1 MQSALGS
8 RLKRVDKD
16 DLIKGNL
23 IFATVKSVNYQFQTA
38 ELEQSGAMNKVGSKG
53 KFSVPIPREFIGRSP
68 EGSLFGHSP
77 LLAPGTKVLVGFVD
91 GDRNSPVILSS
102 YGKPSDNAI
111 LSPLPIKGGEFSNKG
126 IYKYAGA
133 IHKIFPSMTY
143 EFIDGDGTQVKT
155 YPGKTFLSIASK
167 PDEKPS
173 ASDFYLGTSYSDLYS
188 SRYGDEKLIEP
199 RSQIAPNILFKHQGT
214 HTAEG
219 NEDTHVTMLGID
231 EKGAMRASVLDKK
244 AGFRT
249 TQEMDEKG
257 NYRVVHQPNEL
268 ILGETEDKLEFGINT
283 ESQTFYIRQGTKL
296 YEFTDNGM
304 TVDGKLPEDI
314 IAEVV
319 NNSEVG
325 IINLIDDSERERGG
339 EENPLYTIDLAPV
352 FDLHGVDKPYSLS
365 FELKTLSTKDR
376 DDIKVYMGDGSS
388 TKYSFVNKTVKAS
401 KEFTRITLEGI
412 KPVLKDDSAK
422 TAVLAFSGSFNNNNI
437 PVVRMLKLEHGTKSS
452 PWSPSN
458 KDIESRVKVLGEEIV
473 LDFADGIID
482 ASELK
487 RLKTHIEIMNRTYT
501 DFEKRYEALINNPDF
516 KDDSLKASLVTAKN
530 DFNKK
535 SQVLIDTLL
544 KVISDGI
551 IEAVESE
558 DTQRAFKDY
567 DNAVASLNTLIDDVI
582 KTISVKIAGDLIA
595 DFEGVLGN
603 VNSSIAKLQKQAD
616 GSIVT
621 YYYSEDP
628 TMFNKPAVEWDTEE
642 LKSMHVGDYYF
653 NMSTGE
659 AFEFFHDE
667 KGYRWITNDNQ
678 AIVKALEKASK
689 AQDTADH
696 KRRVFVTTPIPPYEI
711 GDMWTQGTDGDIKVC
726 KITRLTGKYDPSDWG
741 LASKYTDDSLAS
753 SALNVANTAQSNLDG
768 FKKTV
773 ETVFRDGII
782 DEAESKQLQVH
793 IDLMNRDKVELD
805 NTYNKFMSDNE
816 FTALPDSSK
825 LSLAKGQ
832 YDLAFKELFNIF
844 NTAVE
849 DKIVMPE
856 ESVNVN
862 RAMDNYN
869 NKLSA
874 LKISFQNATQ
884 ALVSV
889 EASKQVKVFNGV
901 IEDIINNYKEL
912 KIQADGVVNTY
923 YYGYE
928 PTINNIPASNWTTTT
943 EKNTHLGDYFMD
955 TASGKV
961 YIYTER
967 NGNFTWEALTNQ
979 AVVDAI
985 TSAKDAQDTA
995 DNKRRIFTDTP
1006 YPPYDIGDMWVQGV
1020 NGDIFVAKVS
1030 KTDNTE
1036 FLISDWVKA
1045 SKYTDD
1051 TKANEAK
1058 AKADMAYNSALLGIS
1073 QAQDAQQKA
1082 TTAYNNFNT
1091 FETSTFKAYQDGV
1104 ISDIEKAKLNSQ
1116 LSIIEV
1122 DCNKV
1127 IASTDEYLS
1136 NQYLPSQFKTTL
1148 TTYKNGLAT
1157 AFEKLKNIYT
1167 TIVSDNKVTK
1177 EELSQSSTV
1186 LSDYQTALL
1195 NLVKETEKS
1204 NLAISKALTDNSI
1217 ATFNNNIS
1225 AVIGNINDIKNQVDG
1240 SINTYFY
1247 GYEPMLSNEPASAWN
1262 TIELKDT
1269 HVGDYFTDLS
1279 TGRVYK
1285 FTNSGSTYKWTPETN
1300 QAIVKAMSDAKNAQ
1314 DTADGKRRVFAVQPT
1329 PPYDAGDMWTQGENG
1344 DILVA
1349 TVGRVKG
1356 TSFNQSDWTKASK
1369 YTDDAKA
1376 IEAQRV
1382 AGQALSSASAVANNF
1397 SIFKETTFSA
1407 YQDKVI
1413 SDFEKAQMKTQ
1424 LDAIESDNAVLLAQY
1439 TDILASKYLEDSI
1452 KVSLNNSKDLYVNA
1466 YSTLKSTINS
1476 AILNSK
1482 ITASELETTRT
1493 AITNYTGKLAEFQVM
1508 IQKALANI
1516 SDNTALNNIV
1526 SVVDKIEVG
1535 TVNLLEKSN
1544 MSKTQTPR
1552 EHMYYTDILP
1562 TLNKVEVGDTLTV
1575 SFDVQMTKGKFLQV
1589 YNSNQRGIRYIDGKS
1604 FTNIGTNKQR
1614 LSFQAIVKE
1623 DTTKRTDLSMIE
1635 FYSIYDSGD
1644 FATVSNMKI
1653 EKGTKATGYNLAPED
1668 YDNLIRDVRQETA
1681 DVNDALGNFSN
1692 TVTTTFRDGIITETE
1707 AKKLTTSKKQ
1717 LEREKAEMD
1726 SKYSALIVLPNIDV
1740 AVKNELEARK
1750 KVFDTTHKKSLDY
1763 MSSAIANK
1771 KISINE
1777 MNTLDNYLDEYKDNL
1792 SNLVISF
1799 EKVSDNNVDKK
1810 IDNLDLGVINLIT
1823 TPKKKI
1829 YTESDIS
1836 YKSPKSIVAD
1846 GGWKEV
1852 TGVYSMPPEKDFV
1865 ISGWAKI
1872 GSGTPGGL
1880 LIHPV
1885 QFDTETG
1892 TNRSASPVDYF
1903 LVGADWTYFE
1913 YKLKSAVN
1921 TKSGTVF
1928 IRVENTDSG
1937 NTILVNGLKLEMGTK
1952 ATPWI
1957 PSHQDIDKLIQDVQ
1971 KETSDITKAITNYE
1985 GTIGT
1990 TFKDNII
1997 TTSEAKGLAQ
2007 QKMILEKDRDDL
2019 SAKYNEIYNNSLL
2032 VDTFKTNLA
2041 TAKSQYDTSHSALL
2055 SSIDSAVSDKKTTAS
2070 EFSDVSQ
2077 KFNDYKTKLSILT
2090 TRFEQAIDSLSTT
2103 KANNVASQYSAT
2115 INEINGKYDTIKAQA
2130 DASINSY
2137 FYNYAPTLVN
2147 APANAWTDNATKDIH
2162 IGDYFLDTSSG
2173 KYYTFT
2179 KVNTTYSWVQGANTA
2194 IQTALANASKA
2205 QGTADKKK
2213 TVFTTQP
2220 ITPYDIG
2227 DMWTQGSGGDLYVCK
2242 VARTSGAY
2250 VANDWEKATKYTDD
2264 TKANQAYNI
2273 ANKASQDLSS
2283 FWDSANGIFKD
2294 GVIDSNELPRLKS
2307 HLDTL
2312 DNAKLNLTT
2321 NVTDLNNNANL
2332 DTSMKNTLSSLQTT
2346 YNGAHKSL
2354 VDTLNVAISDKKVT
2368 DNEILDVSNKFS
2380 AYGTALSNLSTHIQ
2394 KCYSN
2399 IADNIAKGRSM
2410 EAVNGL
2416 EIGTRNL
2423 IEGSSTMN
2431 KDIDK
2436 TWSGFN
2442 QLHMVDIA
2450 SANSKLKVGDTVTL
2464 SFDVQMTVGT
2474 YLRIYD
2480 SNGQIDKTIGTKI
2493 YSNIGNNK
2501 QRLSYTTTLT
2511 SSTRNKTTWMLA
2523 FYNNNNGDK
2532 FIIENIKLE
2541 KGNKA
2546 TDWSPA
2552 PEDITKEFN
2561 TARDNLS
2568 NFEKYV
2574 KESFKDGIIDSTELV
2589 RLRTHKETLERNKKN
2604 LDTRYKNI
2612 YNNSNLTDTTVKTA
2626 LSSSYS
2632 TFVSKHDN
2640 LMSKFTSAISNGK
2653 ITTQENE
2660 AVITALNDYDTALAN
2675 LTTNIE
2681 KAIVSQG
2688 DSQLTQLTKLATTT
2702 SNNFADF
2709 KDNTFRTYSDNTLD
2723 TFEKQQLKAKLA
2735 VVTTNYKDLSKRYED
2750 IVNHSMLS
2758 SEVKA
2763 IVTSK
2768 KTDFT
2773 KSYEAL
2779 INSIDTLLKS
2789 TKLTPTITQPV
2800 DNAMDNYQTAMSI
2813 FTVELQK
2820 ALNDISNN
2828 QAIAK
2833 AKEAVDSIVIG
2844 GNNILNNSDFSL
2856 GSKYWTTNGTAS
2868 FETVDGYTVAKIT
2881 NLSGAGIYQIVGKNI
2896 EDDYYILSFRAK
2908 AIGTSAT
2915 IKVGMLNQGVGKI
2928 SDFSIDNKWK
2938 TYSYA
2943 FTSPVNT
2950 SIDTYFH
2957 IYSSPQAQQ
2966 GFYITQVQ
2974 LEKGN
2979 KATDWALSL
2988 SDVEEKNNSKITNA
3002 TSDWTKKLNDELSAL
3017 RNTDSFP
3024 SSAIKVEALL
3034 VDKLMSQAQLTEKL
3048 VANNAFV
3055 NSLMANSIVTQ
3066 KIQSTDI
3073 EAVKMRAVDKGSS
3086 INIEGGTLTFTK
3098 SDKSRIE
3105 MSIDNG
3111 IAMYNSVGKKI
3122 FGLDK
3127 TFAMASALGTSGANV
3142 YLAASL
3148 GYEVRTVDIT
3158 KIPSDGAPGSYEYV
3172 PIRTLGIRSRPGD
3185 ILPIGSDY
3193 GVFITSN
3200 TLLEGGAPSFKPI
3213 TADGFNGN
3221 FLDINPLNSGVNV
3234 YIRPTKGGEVR
3245 ITTTGTTGDYRP
3257 IKAQAFNNGSY
3268 IQYKKDI
3275 EYWDYDAL
3283 SVIKD
3288 DLDIM
3293 QYRMNNDETQRLR
3306 RGVVVGGSSNTPVEF
3321 INEDSV
3327 DLYEMLSWA
3336 LKSIQQVAVK
3346 IEKLEENIYGTTKP

>member
-1 MQSALGS
+1 MTTRMQSSLGS
-8 RLKRVDKD
+8 RIKRVDKD

-77 LLAPGTKVLVGFVD
+77 LLSPGTKVLVGFVD

-111 LSPLPIKGGEFSNKG
+111 LSPLPIKGGEFNNKG

-314 IAEVV
+314 ISEVV

-516 KDDSLKASLVTAKN
+516 KDDSLRASLVTAKN

-535 SQVLIDTLL
+535 SQVMIDTLL
-544 KVISDGI
+544 KVISDGV
-551 IEAVESE
+551 IEAVENS
-558 DTQRAFKDY
+558 DTQRAFKEY

-582 KTISVKIAGDLIA
+582 KTISVKIAGDLVA

-659 AFEFFHDE
+659 AFEFFHDD
-667 KGYRWITNDNQ
+667 KGYRWVTNDNQ

-711 GDMWTQGTDGDIKVC
+711 GDMWTQGTGGDIKVC
-726 KITRLTGKYDPSDWG
+726 KITRLTGKYDPADWG

-816 FTALPDSSK
+816 FTALPESSK
-825 LSLAKGQ
+825 LSLDKGQ
-832 YDLAFKELFNIF
+832 YDSAFKELFNIF
-844 NTAVE
+844 NSAIQ
-849 DKIVMPE
+849 DKIIMPE
-856 ESVNVN
+856 ETVNVS
-862 RAMDNYN
+862 RAMSNYD

-874 LKISFQNATQ
+874 LKISLQNATQ

-889 EASKQVKVFNGV
+889 EASKQVKAFNGV
-901 IEDIINNYKEL
+901 IDDIINNYKEL

-928 PTINNIPASNWTTTT
+928 PTVNNIPASNWTTTT

-955 TASGKV
+955 TVSGKV

-985 TSAKDAQDTA
+985 SSAKDAQDTA
-995 DNKRRIFTDTP
+995 DNKRRIFTDNP
-1006 YPPYDIGDMWVQGV
+1006 YPPYDIGDMWVQGI
-1020 NGDIFVAKVS
+1020 NGDIFVARVS
-1030 KTDNTE
+1030 KSENTE

-1082 TTAYNNFNT
+1082 TTAYNNFNN

-1247 GYEPMLSNEPASAWN
+1247 GYEPALSNEPASAWN
-1262 TIELKDT
+1262 TVELKDT

-1285 FTNSGSTYKWTPETN
+1285 FTKSGSTYKWTPETN

-1329 PPYDAGDMWTQGENG
+1329 PPYDAGDMWTQGVDG

-1369 YTDDAKA
+1369 YTDDTKA
-1376 IEAQRV
+1376 VEAQRV

-1397 SIFKETTFSA
+1397 SIFKDTTFSA

-1439 TDILASKYLEDSI
+1439 TDILASKYLEDKLKI
-1452 KVSLNNSKDLYVNA
+1452 SLTNKKDLYVNA
-1466 YSTLKSTINS
+1466 YNTLKSSING
-1476 AILNSK
+1476 AILDDK
-1482 ITASELETTRT
+1482 ITATEIATTRT
-1493 AITNYTGKLAEFQVM
+1493 AITNYTSKLAELQVV
-1508 IQKALANI
+1508 IQQALANI

-1526 SVVDKIEVG
+1526 SAVDKLEIG
-1535 TVNLLEKSN
+1535 GVNLIKNSAKLNFVQKSGATNSRVNYLGKKDVVKIVNGQPVTYTNTPDELTIGQLEKG
-1544 MSKTQTPR
+1544 KT
-1552 EHMYYTDILP
+1552 YTLSFSVSAEGNIPP
-1562 TLNKVEVGDTLTV
+1562 TLSAYLSNTAEGYKPV
-1575 SFDVQMTKGKFLQV
+1575 KGKIEAGKFNRV
-1589 YNSNQRGIRYIDGKS
+1589 YATYEAREDSTVRIHLNLTGFEVIYLTEFKLEEG
-1604 FTNIGTNKQR
+1604 NKP
-1614 LSFQAIVKE
+1614 
-1623 DTTKRTDLSMIE
+1623 
-1635 FYSIYDSGD
+1635 
-1644 FATVSNMKI
+1644 
-1653 EKGTKATGYNLAPED
+1653 TGYNLAPED

-1681 DVNDALGNFSN
+1681 DVSDALGTFSN
-1692 TVTTTFRDGIITETE
+1692 TVNTTFRDGIITETE
-1707 AKKLTTSKKQ
+1707 AKKLTTAKKQ

-1726 SKYSALIVLPNIDV
+1726 SKYSALVALPSLDDK
-1740 AVKNELEARK
+1740 VKNELVAKK
-1750 KVFDTTHKKSLDY
+1750 KVFDNAHKKSLDY

-1771 KISINE
+1771 KISIDE
-1777 MNTLDNYLDEYKDNL
+1777 MNTLDSYLDEY
-1792 SNLVISF
+1792 
-1799 EKVSDNNVDKK
+1799 
-1810 IDNLDLGVINLIT
+1810 
-1823 TPKKKI
+1823 
-1829 YTESDIS
+1829 
-1836 YKSPKSIVAD
+1836 
-1846 GGWKEV
+1846 
-1852 TGVYSMPPEKDFV
+1852 
-1865 ISGWAKI
+1865 
-1872 GSGTPGGL
+1872 
-1880 LIHPV
+1880 
-1885 QFDTETG
+1885 
-1892 TNRSASPVDYF
+1892 R
-1903 LVGADWTYFE
+1903 
-1913 YKLKSAVN
+1913 
-1921 TKSGTVF
+1921 
-1928 IRVENTDSG
+1928 DS
-1937 NTILVNGLKLEMGTK
+1937 
-1952 ATPWI
+1952 
-1957 PSHQDIDKLIQDVQ
+1957 
-1971 KETSDITKAITNYE
+1971 
-1985 GTIGT
+1985 
-1990 TFKDNII
+1990 
-1997 TTSEAKGLAQ
+1997 
-2007 QKMILEKDRDDL
+2007 
-2019 SAKYNEIYNNSLL
+2019 
-2032 VDTFKTNLA
+2032 
-2041 TAKSQYDTSHSALL
+2041 
-2055 SSIDSAVSDKKTTAS
+2055 
-2070 EFSDVSQ
+2070 
-2077 KFNDYKTKLSILT
+2077 LSILASV
-2090 TRFEQAIDSLSTT
+2090 FENAVDNNIQQKIDSIEIGGTNLIYNKALATNGTT
-2103 KANNVASQYSAT
+2103 VVGDTKSLT
-2115 INEINGKYDTIKAQA
+2115 IG
-2130 DASINSY
+2130 
-2137 FYNYAPTLVN
+2137 
-2147 APANAWTDNATKDIH
+2147 AWAYRVLDNKWV
-2162 IGDYFLDTSSG
+2162 LE
-2173 KYYTFT
+2173 KL
-2179 KVNTTYSWVQGANTA
+2179 KPNTTYTISYDFTLLYKPTTKPMAYILGRAYLHSPSDAKRSTIMADVDQTKYVAMGVGDKTHISNT
-2194 IQTALANASKA
+2194 
-2205 QGTADKKK
+2205 
-2213 TVFTTQP
+2213 FTTP
-2220 ITPYDIG
+2220 
-2227 DMWTQGSGGDLYVCK
+2227 S
-2242 VARTSGAY
+2242 
-2250 VANDWEKATKYTDD
+2250 
-2264 TKANQAYNI
+2264 
-2273 ANKASQDLSS
+2273 DLSGLY
-2283 FWDSANGIFKD
+2283 GIFYNTYHQD
-2294 GVIDSNELPRLKS
+2294 ENGVRDYSKVLFENI
-2307 HLDTL
+2307 
-2312 DNAKLNLTT
+2312 
-2321 NVTDLNNNANL
+2321 
-2332 DTSMKNTLSSLQTT
+2332 M
-2346 YNGAHKSL
+2346 L
-2354 VDTLNVAISDKKVT
+2354 V
-2368 DNEILDVSNKFS
+2368 
-2380 AYGTALSNLSTHIQ
+2380 
-2394 KCYSN
+2394 
-2399 IADNIAKGRSM
+2399 
-2410 EAVNGL
+2410 
-2416 EIGTRNL
+2416 
-2423 IEGSSTMN
+2423 EG
-2431 KDIDK
+2431 
-2436 TWSGFN
+2436 
-2442 QLHMVDIA
+2442 
-2450 SANSKLKVGDTVTL
+2450 
-2464 SFDVQMTVGT
+2464 
-2474 YLRIYD
+2474 
-2480 SNGQIDKTIGTKI
+2480 
-2493 YSNIGNNK
+2493 
-2501 QRLSYTTTLT
+2501 
-2511 SSTRNKTTWMLA
+2511 NKTTSWQ
-2523 FYNNNNGDK
+2523 
-2532 FIIENIKLE
+2532 
-2541 KGNKA
+2541 
-2546 TDWSPA
+2546 PA
-2552 PEDITKEFN
+2552 PEDIFN
-2561 TARDNLS
+2561 EVNNAKDSLN

-2574 KESFKDGIIDSTELV
+2574 KETFKDGIISSAELV
-2589 RLRTHKETLERNKKN
+2589 RLRTHRETLERNKKN
-2604 LDTRYKNI
+2604 LDTSYKNI
-2612 YNNSNLTDTTVKTA
+2612 YNNSNLTDTAVKTA
-2626 LSSSYS
+2626 LLASYN
-2632 TFVSKHDN
+2632 TFVSKHND
-2640 LMSKFTSAISNGK
+2640 LMSKFNSAISNGK

-2660 AVITALNDYDTALAN
+2660 SVMTALNAYDTALAN
-2675 LTTNIE
+2675 LTTDIE
-2681 KAIVSQG
+2681 RAIISQG
-2688 DSQLTQLTKLATTT
+2688 DSQLTQLSKLATTT

-2750 IVNHSMLS
+2750 IVNNNMLS
-2758 SEVKA
+2758 PEVKSTL
-2763 IVTSK
+2763 VST

-2773 KSYEAL
+2773 KSYDAL
-2779 INSIDTLLKS
+2779 ISSINSFLKS

-2800 DNAMDNYQTAMSI
+2800 DNAMDNYQTAMSV

-2820 ALNDISNN
+2820 ALNDIANN

-2833 AKEAVDSIVIG
+2833 AKEAVDNMDLGTRNLLLNSKLRRDIKAGDVNRFIVYSLSQPLIKGKEYTLGFKYTTLKGDTLNKISIRAWNPLG
-2844 GNNILNNSDFSL
+2844 GTWTFSAPQNELVTFTFTPTAESKEIIVYTAEINSSTIASTDIEIKEAILVEGNKVGD
-2856 GSKYWTTNGTAS
+2856 YTEAP
-2868 FETVDGYTVAKIT
+2868 EDVDG
-2881 NLSGAGIYQIVGKNI
+2881 
-2896 EDDYYILSFRAK
+2896 
-2908 AIGTSAT
+2908 
-2915 IKVGMLNQGVGKI
+2915 
-2928 SDFSIDNKWK
+2928 
-2938 TYSYA
+2938 
-2943 FTSPVNT
+2943 
-2950 SIDTYFH
+2950 
-2957 IYSSPQAQQ
+2957 
-2966 GFYITQVQ
+2966 
-2974 LEKGN
+2974 
-2979 KATDWALSL
+2979 
-2988 SDVEEKNNSKITNA
+2988 KITNA
-3002 TSDWTKKLNDELSAL
+3002 TNDWVKRLNDELSAL
-3017 RNTDSFP
+3017 KNPDSFP
-3024 SSAIKVEALL
+3024 ASAIKVEALL
-3034 VDKLMSQAQLTEKL
+3034 VDKLMSQALLAEKL

-3055 NSLMANSIVTQ
+3055 NTFMANSIVTQ
-3066 KIQSTDI
+3066 KIQTTDLDASRI
-3073 EAVKMRAVDKGSS
+3073 KTGSM
-3086 INIEGGTLTFTK
+3086 NITQTGLKSSSGQTNIANNTITMTS
-3098 SDKSRIE
+3098 SDKKNQIILDANKG
-3105 MSIDNG
+3105 MTIKKDGVLKVID
-3111 IAMYNSVGKKI
+3111 
-3122 FGLDK
+3122 GLDK
-3127 TFAMASALGTSGANV
+3127 GTQQIFPYQPRFASYAKTRHPQDGSPIIHVADNSKDTAITNYYTISWSAVLVSQKDG
-3142 YLAASL
+3142 SL
-3148 GYEVRTVDIT
+3148 
-3158 KIPSDGAPGSYEYV
+3158 
-3172 PIRTLGIRSRPGD
+3172 
-3185 ILPIGSDY
+3185 IG
-3193 GVFITSN
+3193 
-3200 TLLEGGAPSFKPI
+3200 
-3213 TADGFNGN
+3213 
-3221 FLDINPLNSGVNV
+3221 
-3234 YIRPTKGGEVR
+3234 
-3245 ITTTGTTGDYRP
+3245 
-3257 IKAQAFNNGSY
+3257 
-3268 IQYKKDI
+3268 
-3275 EYWDYDAL
+3275 
-3283 SVIKD
+3283 
-3288 DLDIM
+3288 
-3293 QYRMNNDETQRLR
+3293 MNNDCGRVNRYTFYHEKRYLKIHLSAYANEVNLFFHVDVPGEKSLHVEKIANT
-3306 RGVVVGGSSNTPVEF
+3306 SNKTVFPKIV
-3321 INEDSV
+3321 V
-3327 DLYEMLSWA
+3327 DLGIPTYTDKYIEINLGLTKTA
-3336 LKSIQQVAVK
+3336 KTAAVHTGGCR
-3346 IEKLEENIYGTTKP
+3346 ITKMQLTDYK

>member
-1 MQSALGS
+1 MQSSLGS
-8 RLKRVDKD
+8 RIKRVDKD

-102 YGKPSDNAI
+102 YGKPSDNAL
-111 LSPLPIKGGEFSNKG
+111 LSPLPIKGGEFKNKG

-173 ASDFYLGTSYSDLYS
+173 ASDFYLGTSYADLYS

-199 RSQIAPNILFKHQGT
+199 RSQVAPNILFKHQGT
-214 HTAEG
+214 HTADG
-219 NEDTHVTMLGID
+219 NEDTHITMLGID

-244 AGFRT
+244 SGFRT
-249 TQEMDEKG
+249 TQEIDEKG

-319 NNSEVG
+319 NNSEIG

-412 KPVLKDDSAK
+412 KPILKDDSAK

-501 DFEKRYEALINNPDF
+501 DFEKRYEALISNPDF

-551 IEAVESE
+551 IEAVENE
-558 DTQRAFKDY
+558 DTQRAFKEY

-582 KTISVKIAGDLIA
+582 KTISVKMAGDLVA

-628 TMFNKPAVEWDTEE
+628 TMFNKPTVEWDTDE

-653 NMSTGE
+653 NMATGE

-726 KITRLTGKYDPSDWG
+726 KITRLVGKYDPADWG

-805 NTYNKFMSDNE
+805 NTYNKFMSDLE
-816 FTALPDSSK
+816 FTALPESSK
-825 LSLAKGQ
+825 LSLDKGQ

-844 NTAVE
+844 NTAIQ
-849 DKIVMPE
+849 DKIIMPE
-856 ESVNVN
+856 ETVNVS
-862 RAMDNYN
+862 RAMSSYD
-869 NKLSA
+869 NKLSG
-874 LKISFQNATQ
+874 LKISLQNATQ

-889 EASKQVKVFNGV
+889 EASKQVKAFNGV
-901 IEDIINNYKEL
+901 IDDIINNYKEL

-928 PTINNIPASNWTTTT
+928 PTVNNIPASNWTTTT
-943 EKNTHLGDYFMD
+943 EKNAHLGDYFMD
-955 TASGKV
+955 TSTGKV
-961 YIYTER
+961 YTYKEH

-1020 NGDIFVAKVS
+1020 KGDIFVARVS
-1030 KTDNTE
+1030 KSDNTE

-1058 AKADMAYNSALLGIS
+1058 AKADSAYNSALLGIS

-1091 FETSTFKAYQDGV
+1091 FETTTFKAYQDGV

-1127 IASTDEYLS
+1127 IASTDEYLN

-1167 TIVSDNKVTK
+1167 TIISDNKITK

-1217 ATFNNNIS
+1217 ATFNSNIS
-1225 AVIGNINDIKNQVDG
+1225 AVVGNINDIKNQVDG

-1247 GYEPMLSNEPASAWN
+1247 GYEPALSNEPASAWN
-1262 TIELKDT
+1262 TVELKDT

-1285 FTNSGSTYKWTPETN
+1285 FTKSGSTYKWTPETN

-1329 PPYDAGDMWTQGENG
+1329 PPYDAGDMWTQGVDG

-1376 IEAQRV
+1376 VEAQRV
-1382 AGQALSSASAVANNF
+1382 AGQALSSASAVSNNF
-1397 SIFKETTFSA
+1397 SIFKDTTFTA

-1413 SDFEKAQMKTQ
+1413 SDFEKSQMKTQ

-1439 TDILASKYLEDSI
+1439 ADILASKYLEDKI
-1452 KVSLNNSKDLYVNA
+1452 KVSLTNKKDLYINA
-1466 YSTLKSTINS
+1466 YNTLKSSING
-1476 AILNSK
+1476 AILDDK
-1482 ITASELETTRT
+1482 ITATEIATTRT
-1493 AITNYTGKLAEFQVM
+1493 AITNYTSKLAEFQVV
-1508 IQKALANI
+1508 IQQALANI

-1526 SVVDKIEVG
+1526 SAVDKIEIG
-1535 TVNLLEKSN
+1535 GVNLIKNSAKIDFVKREGATNSRVNHLGKKDVVKIVNGQPVTYTNPPVKLTIGQLEKGKTYTLSFSVTAEGTIPSTLSAYLSN
-1544 MSKTQTPR
+1544 TAESYKLVKGK
-1552 EHMYYTDILP
+1552 I
-1562 TLNKVEVGDTLTV
+1562 EVGKFNRVYATYEAREDSVVRIHLNLSGFEVIYLTE
-1575 SFDVQMTKGKFLQV
+1575 FKLEEG
-1589 YNSNQRGIRYIDGKS
+1589 
-1604 FTNIGTNKQR
+1604 NKP
-1614 LSFQAIVKE
+1614 
-1623 DTTKRTDLSMIE
+1623 
-1635 FYSIYDSGD
+1635 
-1644 FATVSNMKI
+1644 
-1653 EKGTKATGYNLAPED
+1653 TGYNLAPED

-1681 DVNDALGNFSN
+1681 DVSDALGNFSS
-1692 TVTTTFRDGIITETE
+1692 TVNTTFRDGIITETE
-1707 AKKLTTSKKQ
+1707 AKKLTTAKKQ

-1726 SKYSALIVLPNIDV
+1726 SKYSALVALPSINTNTKNDLV
-1740 AVKNELEARK
+1740 AKK
-1750 KVFDTTHKKSLDY
+1750 KVFDTAHKKSLDY

-1777 MNTLDNYLDEYKDNL
+1777 MNTLDSYLDEYRDTL
-1792 SNLVISF
+1792 SNLTTAF
-1799 EKVSDNNVDKK
+1799 ENAVDNNIQQKVDS
-1810 IDNLDLGVINLIT
+1810 IEIGGRNLILGT
-1823 TPKKKI
+1823 DFIVKHPQW
-1829 YTESDIS
+1829 IS
-1836 YKSPKSIVAD
+1836 TQSPYSYS
-1846 GGWKEV
+1846 GGVGMKQSMPGDSYPRLYYQFKDEKLRKD
-1852 TGVYSMPPEKDFV
+1852 GVYTLSFQGKSSNNKKLDIWLCDLNGANKVMNNTV
-1865 ISGWAKI
+1865 IDY
-1872 GSGTPGGL
+1872 T
-1880 LIHPV
+1880 
-1885 QFDTETG
+1885 TEWK
-1892 TNRSASPVDYF
+1892 NY
-1903 LVGADWTYFE
+1903 
-1913 YKLKSAVN
+1913 
-1921 TKSGTVF
+1921 
-1928 IRVENTDSG
+1928 
-1937 NTILVNGLKLEMGTK
+1937 TI
-1952 ATPWI
+1952 
-1957 PSHQDIDKLIQDVQ
+1957 
-1971 KETSDITKAITNYE
+1971 
-1985 GTIGT
+1985 
-1990 TFKDNII
+1990 TF
-1997 TTSEAKGLAQ
+1997 
-2007 QKMILEKDRDDL
+2007 
-2019 SAKYNEIYNNSLL
+2019 
-2032 VDTFKTNLA
+2032 
-2041 TAKSQYDTSHSALL
+2041 TA
-2055 SSIDSAVSDKKTTAS
+2055 SIDSIPDKTCLQFWSNPRNSDS
-2070 EFSDVSQ
+2070 E
-2077 KFNDYKTKLSILT
+2077 
-2090 TRFEQAIDSLSTT
+2090 
-2103 KANNVASQYSAT
+2103 
-2115 INEINGKYDTIKAQA
+2115 
-2130 DASINSY
+2130 
-2137 FYNYAPTLVN
+2137 
-2147 APANAWTDNATKDIH
+2147 
-2162 IGDYFLDTSSG
+2162 
-2173 KYYTFT
+2173 
-2179 KVNTTYSWVQGANTA
+2179 
-2194 IQTALANASKA
+2194 
-2205 QGTADKKK
+2205 
-2213 TVFTTQP
+2213 
-2220 ITPYDIG
+2220 
-2227 DMWTQGSGGDLYVCK
+2227 
-2242 VARTSGAY
+2242 
-2250 VANDWEKATKYTDD
+2250 
-2264 TKANQAYNI
+2264 
-2273 ANKASQDLSS
+2273 
-2283 FWDSANGIFKD
+2283 
-2294 GVIDSNELPRLKS
+2294 
-2307 HLDTL
+2307 
-2312 DNAKLNLTT
+2312 
-2321 NVTDLNNNANL
+2321 
-2332 DTSMKNTLSSLQTT
+2332 NTL
-2346 YNGAHKSL
+2346 YIKE
-2354 VDTLNVAISDKKVT
+2354 V
-2368 DNEILDVSNKFS
+2368 
-2380 AYGTALSNLSTHIQ
+2380 
-2394 KCYSN
+2394 
-2399 IADNIAKGRSM
+2399 
-2410 EAVNGL
+2410 
-2416 EIGTRNL
+2416 
-2423 IEGSSTMN
+2423 
-2431 KDIDK
+2431 
-2436 TWSGFN
+2436 
-2442 QLHMVDIA
+2442 
-2450 SANSKLKVGDTVTL
+2450 
-2464 SFDVQMTVGT
+2464 
-2474 YLRIYD
+2474 
-2480 SNGQIDKTIGTKI
+2480 
-2493 YSNIGNNK
+2493 
-2501 QRLSYTTTLT
+2501 
-2511 SSTRNKTTWMLA
+2511 
-2523 FYNNNNGDK
+2523 
-2532 FIIENIKLE
+2532 KLE

-2546 TDWSPA
+2546 TGWSHA
-2552 PEDITKEFN
+2552 PEDIIKEFD
-2561 TARDNLS
+2561 TAKDSLS

-2574 KESFKDGIIDSTELV
+2574 KESFKDGIISSAELV
-2589 RLRTHKETLERNKKN
+2589 RLRTHKETLDRNKKN

-2612 YNNSNLTDTTVKTA
+2612 YNNSNLTDTAVKTA

-2632 TFVSKHDN
+2632 TFVSKHND
-2640 LMSKFTSAISNGK
+2640 LMSKFNSAISNGK
-2653 ITTQENE
+2653 ITTQENK
-2660 AVITALNDYDTALAN
+2660 AVMTALNAYDTALAN

-2750 IVNHSMLS
+2750 IVNNNMLS
-2758 SEVKA
+2758 PKVKSTL
-2763 IVTSK
+2763 VSTK
-2768 KTDFT
+2768 NDFT
-2773 KSYEAL
+2773 KSYDEL
-2779 INSIDTLLKS
+2779 ISSINTFLKS

-2800 DNAMDNYQTAMSI
+2800 DNAMDNYQTAMSV

-2820 ALNDISNN
+2820 ALNDIANN

-2844 GNNILNNSDFSL
+2844 GNNILNNSDFSI

-2881 NLSGAGIYQIVGKNI
+2881 NLSGAGIYQIIRKNI

-2908 AIGTSAT
+2908 AIGSSAT

-2938 TYSYA
+2938 TYSYS

-2950 SIDTYFH
+2950 SLNTYFH
-2957 IYSSPQAQQ
+2957 IYSTPQAQQ

-2988 SDVEEKNNSKITNA
+2988 SDVEEKNNNKITNA

-3017 RNTDSFP
+3017 KNPDSFP
-3024 SSAIKVEALL
+3024 ASAIKIEALL

-3055 NSLMANSIVTQ
+3055 NSLMTNSIVTQ

-3073 EAVKMRAVDKGSS
+3073 EAVRMRAVDKGSS
-3086 INIEGGTLTFTK
+3086 ISIEGGTLTFKK
-3098 SDKSRIE
+3098 SDKSKIE
-3105 MSIDNG
+3105 MSIDSG
-3111 IAMYNSVGKKI
+3111 INMYNSVGKKV

-3127 TFAMASALGTSGANV
+3127 TFAMVSALGTTGGNV
-3142 YLAASL
+3142 YLAANL

-3200 TLLEGGAPSFKPI
+3200 TLLEGGETSFR
-3213 TADGFNGN
+3213 TLSAEGFKGN
-3221 FLDINPLNSGVNV
+3221 FLDINSLTSGVNL
-3234 YIRPTKGGEVR
+3234 YIRPLKKGEVK

-3257 IKAQAFNNGSY
+3257 IRASAFTPGSY
-3268 IQYKKDI
+3268 YQYKEDI
-3275 EYWDYDAL
+3275 TKWDYDAL
-3283 SVIKD
+3283 SVIKSEFQAY
-3288 DLDIM
+3288 
-3293 QYRMNNDETQRLR
+3293 QYKLINDENGKLR
-3306 RGVVVGGSSNTPVEF
+3306 RGVIVGGNYETIPEF
-3321 INEDSV
+3321 IDNDGV
-3327 DLYEMLSWA
+3327 DLYEMTTWA
-3336 LKSIQQVAVK
+3336 LRGIQQIAVK

>member
-1 MQSALGS
+1 MQSSLGS
-8 RLKRVDKD
+8 RIKRVDKD

-53 KFSVPIPREFIGRSP
+53 KFSVPIPKEFIGRSP

-102 YGKPSDNAI
+102 YGKPSDNAT

-199 RSQIAPNILFKHQGT
+199 RSQVAPNILFKHQGT
-214 HTAEG
+214 HTADG

-516 KDDSLKASLVTAKN
+516 KDESLKASLVTAKS

-544 KVISDGI
+544 KVISDGV
-551 IEAVESE
+551 IEAVENS

-567 DNAVASLNTLIDDVI
+567 DNAVASLNMLIDDVI
-582 KTISVKIAGDLIA
+582 KTISVKIAGDLVA

-659 AFEFFHDE
+659 AFEFFHDD
-667 KGYRWITNDNQ
+667 KGYRWVTNDNQ

-711 GDMWTQGTDGDIKVC
+711 GDMWTQGTGGDIKVC
-726 KITRLTGKYDPSDWG
+726 KITRLTGKYDPADWG

-816 FTALPDSSK
+816 FTALPESSK
-825 LSLAKGQ
+825 LSLDKGQ

-844 NTAVE
+844 NTAIQ
-849 DKIVMPE
+849 DKVIMPE
-856 ESVNVN
+856 ETVNVS
-862 RAMDNYN
+862 RAMSNYD

-874 LKISFQNATQ
+874 LKISLQNATQ

-889 EASKQVKVFNGV
+889 EASKQVKAFNGV
-901 IEDIINNYKEL
+901 IDDIINNYKEL

-928 PTINNIPASNWTTTT
+928 PTVNNIPASNWTTTT

-955 TASGKV
+955 TVSGKV

-985 TSAKDAQDTA
+985 SSAKDAQDTA
-995 DNKRRIFTDTP
+995 DNKRRIFTDNP
-1006 YPPYDIGDMWVQGV
+1006 YPPYDIGDMWVQGI
-1020 NGDIFVAKVS
+1020 NGDIFVARVS
-1030 KTDNTE
+1030 KSENTE

-1285 FTNSGSTYKWTPETN
+1285 FTKSGSTYKWTPETN
-1300 QAIVKAMSDAKNAQ
+1300 QAIVKAMGDAKNAQ

-1369 YTDDAKA
+1369 YTDDTKA
-1376 IEAQRV
+1376 VEAQRV

-1526 SVVDKIEVG
+1526 SAVDKIEIG
-1535 TVNLLEKSN
+1535 GVNLLEGSN
-1544 MSKTQTPR
+1544 FSKKQTPR
-1552 EHMYYTDILP
+1552 EHMYYIDILP
-1562 TLNKVEVGDTLTV
+1562 TLNKVDVGDIITI
-1575 SFDVQMTKGKFLQV
+1575 SFDVQMTKGVYLQA
-1589 YNSNQRGIRYIDGKS
+1589 YNSNQRGIRYIDG
-1604 FTNIGTNKQR
+1604 FTFRDIGTNKKR
-1614 LSFQAIVKE
+1614 LSFQAKVKE
-1623 DTTKRTDLSMIE
+1623 DTTKRTDLSTIE
-1635 FYSIYDSGD
+1635 FYSLYDSGD

-1668 YDNLIRDVRQETA
+1668 YDNLIKDVRQETA
-1681 DVNDALGNFSN
+1681 DVSDALVNFSS
-1692 TVTTTFRDGIITETE
+1692 TVNTTFRDGIITETE
-1707 AKKLTTSKKQ
+1707 AKKLTTAKKQ

-1726 SKYSALIVLPNIDV
+1726 SKYSALV
-1740 AVKNELEARK
+1740 AVPGIDANIKNDLVAKK
-1750 KVFDTTHKKSLDY
+1750 KVFDTAHKKSLDY

-1777 MNTLDNYLDEYKDNL
+1777 MNTLDSYLDEYRDTL
-1792 SNLVISF
+1792 SNLTTAF
-1799 EKVSDNNVDKK
+1799 ENAVDNNIQQKVDS
-1810 IDNLDLGVINLIT
+1810 IEIGVRN
-1823 TPKKKI
+1823 
-1829 YTESDIS
+1829 
-1836 YKSPKSIVAD
+1836 
-1846 GGWKEV
+1846 
-1852 TGVYSMPPEKDFV
+1852 
-1865 ISGWAKI
+1865 
-1872 GSGTPGGL
+1872 L
-1880 LIHPV
+1880 LIDSVNV
-1885 QFDTETG
+1885 QMTSNSRD
-1892 TNRSASPVDYF
+1892 AYP
-1903 LVGADWTYFE
+1903 
-1913 YKLKSAVN
+1913 
-1921 TKSGTVF
+1921 
-1928 IRVENTDSG
+1928 I
-1937 NTILVNGLKLEMGTK
+1937 VNGVS
-1952 ATPWI
+1952 P
-1957 PSHQDIDKLIQDVQ
+1957 
-1971 KETSDITKAITNYE
+1971 E
-1985 GTIGT
+1985 G
-1990 TFKDNII
+1990 
-1997 TTSEAKGLAQ
+1997 
-2007 QKMILEKDRDDL
+2007 
-2019 SAKYNEIYNNSLL
+2019 
-2032 VDTFKTNLA
+2032 FKT
-2041 TAKSQYDTSHSALL
+2041 
-2055 SSIDSAVSDKKTTAS
+2055 
-2070 EFSDVSQ
+2070 
-2077 KFNDYKTKLSILT
+2077 
-2090 TRFEQAIDSLSTT
+2090 
-2103 KANNVASQYSAT
+2103 
-2115 INEINGKYDTIKAQA
+2115 
-2130 DASINSY
+2130 
-2137 FYNYAPTLVN
+2137 
-2147 APANAWTDNATKDIH
+2147 
-2162 IGDYFLDTSSG
+2162 
-2173 KYYTFT
+2173 
-2179 KVNTTYSWVQGANTA
+2179 
-2194 IQTALANASKA
+2194 IQ
-2205 QGTADKKK
+2205 
-2213 TVFTTQP
+2213 
-2220 ITPYDIG
+2220 
-2227 DMWTQGSGGDLYVCK
+2227 
-2242 VARTSGAY
+2242 R
-2250 VANDWEKATKYTDD
+2250 
-2264 TKANQAYNI
+2264 
-2273 ANKASQDLSS
+2273 
-2283 FWDSANGIFKD
+2283 
-2294 GVIDSNELPRLKS
+2294 
-2307 HLDTL
+2307 
-2312 DNAKLNLTT
+2312 T
-2321 NVTDLNNNANL
+2321 NVTSNP
-2332 DTSMKNTLSSLQTT
+2332 KTLS
-2346 YNGAHKSL
+2346 
-2354 VDTLNVAISDKKVT
+2354 
-2368 DNEILDVSNKFS
+2368 
-2380 AYGTALSNLSTHIQ
+2380 
-2394 KCYSN
+2394 CYTQHFFPVY
-2399 IADNIAKGRSM
+2399 
-2410 EAVNGL
+2410 E
-2416 EIGTRNL
+2416 
-2423 IEGSSTMN
+2423 
-2431 KDIDK
+2431 
-2436 TWSGFN
+2436 
-2442 QLHMVDIA
+2442 
-2450 SANSKLKVGDTVTL
+2450 
-2464 SFDVQMTVGT
+2464 VGT
-2474 YLRIYD
+2474 YTQQIKVRPASDIYLCLY
-2480 SNGQIDKTIGTKI
+2480 GG
-2493 YSNIGNNK
+2493 GNDVLCKANEW
-2501 QRLSYTTTLT
+2501 TTLYRYI
-2511 SSTRNKTTWMLA
+2511 SITTVPSDNRFRVMGLMSNTND
-2523 FYNNNNGDK
+2523 FTVNNP
-2532 FIIENIKLE
+2532 IIEYKETKVE

-2574 KESFKDGIIDSTELV
+2574 KESFKDGIISSAELV

-2612 YNNSNLTDTTVKTA
+2612 YNNSNLTDTAVKTA

-2735 VVTTNYKDLSKRYED
+2735 LVTTYYKDLSKRYED

-2763 IVTSK
+2763 ILTSK

-2789 TKLTPTITQPV
+2789 TKLTPAITQPV
-2800 DNAMDNYQTAMSI
+2800 DNAMDNYQTAMSV

-2820 ALNDISNN
+2820 ALNDIANN

-2833 AKEAVDSIVIG
+2833 AKEAVDSMDLGTRNLLI
-2844 GNNILNNSDFSL
+2844 NSKLRRD
-2856 GSKYWTTNGTAS
+2856 
-2868 FETVDGYTVAKIT
+2868 
-2881 NLSGAGIYQIVGKNI
+2881 
-2896 EDDYYILSFRAK
+2896 
-2908 AIGTSAT
+2908 
-2915 IKVGMLNQGVGKI
+2915 IKVGEVNRFIVYSLSQPLIKGKEYTLGFKYTTLKGDTLNKI
-2928 SDFSIDNKWK
+2928 SIRAWNPLGGTW
-2938 TYSYA
+2938 T
-2943 FTSPVNT
+2943 FTAPQNELVTFTFIPTAESKELIVYTAEIN
-2950 SIDTYFH
+2950 
-2957 IYSSPQAQQ
+2957 SSTIASTD
-2966 GFYITQVQ
+2966 IEIKEAILV
-2974 LEKGN
+2974 EGN
-2979 KATDWALSL
+2979 KVGDYTEAPEDI
-2988 SDVEEKNNSKITNA
+2988 DGKITNA
-3002 TSDWTKKLNDELSAL
+3002 TTDWVKRLNDELSAL
-3017 RNTDSFP
+3017 KNPDSFP
-3024 SSAIKVEALL
+3024 ASAIKVEALL
-3034 VDKLMSQAQLTEKL
+3034 VDKLMSQALLAEKL

-3055 NSLMANSIVTQ
+3055 NTFMANAIVTQ
-3066 KIQSTDI
+3066 KIQTTDLD
-3073 EAVKMRAVDKGSS
+3073 A
-3086 INIEGGTLTFTK
+3086 
-3098 SDKSRIE
+3098 SRIKTGYLNISQTGLKSSSGQTNIVNDKIT
-3105 MSIDNG
+3105 MTSSDSKNQIILDANKGMTIKKDGVLKVID
-3111 IAMYNSVGKKI
+3111 
-3122 FGLDK
+3122 GLDK
-3127 TFAMASALGTSGANV
+3127 GTQQIFPYQPRFASYAKARNPQDGSAVIHVADSSKDTATTNYYTMDWATVLLAQKDGSFIGMNGDCGRVNRYTFYHEKRYLKINLSAYAN
-3142 YLAASL
+3142 
-3148 GYEVRTVDIT
+3148 EVNVFFHVDIPGEKSLHVE
-3158 KIPSDGAPGSYEYV
+3158 KIANTSNKTVFPKIVVD
-3172 PIRTLGIRSRPGD
+3172 LGIPTYTDMYIEVNLGLTKTAKTAAYCTGGFR
-3185 ILPIGSDY
+3185 ITQMQLSDY
-3193 GVFITSN
+3193 
-3200 TLLEGGAPSFKPI
+3200 K
-3213 TADGFNGN
+3213 
-3221 FLDINPLNSGVNV
+3221 
-3234 YIRPTKGGEVR
+3234 
-3245 ITTTGTTGDYRP
+3245 
-3257 IKAQAFNNGSY
+3257 
-3268 IQYKKDI
+3268 
-3275 EYWDYDAL
+3275 
-3283 SVIKD
+3283 
-3288 DLDIM
+3288 
-3293 QYRMNNDETQRLR
+3293 
-3306 RGVVVGGSSNTPVEF
+3306 
-3321 INEDSV
+3321 
-3327 DLYEMLSWA
+3327 
-3336 LKSIQQVAVK
+3336 
-3346 IEKLEENIYGTTKP
+3346 